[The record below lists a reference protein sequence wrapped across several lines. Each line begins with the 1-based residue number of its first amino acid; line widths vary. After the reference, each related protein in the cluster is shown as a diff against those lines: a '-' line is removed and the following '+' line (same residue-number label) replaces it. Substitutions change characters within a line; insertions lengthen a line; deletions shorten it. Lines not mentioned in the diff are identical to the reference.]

1 MSNMPP
7 PIAPDAP
14 ICQTLHCLTEK
25 FVVDFANGIDVSRDH
40 VRVQRE
46 RSSFFARMYD
56 GFTGQGARRQ
66 AIVNASLTDG
76 VEASLQWLGEL
87 SESLA
92 HSQLALTQVNNRVT
106 ALTQNVASLAHYSA
120 ETRLQLEEVAHR
132 LDTRMQGMAK
142 EIAHIGFIQ
151 QAQLNMDS
159 AFAKWASGRFVGLSP
174 TARCYAT
181 LEELRWGALGDF
193 CRSHGDAPEGRQLMQ
208 MVADQAITLL
218 EKDATVSQQ
227 ATVPTAQV
235 WLAAPPV
242 KPGSDGDDMRQ
253 ALAYMA
259 DGMTADRAPFTATC
273 ARTYVGSTVPA
284 PDDLPLRLP
293 RIANARRVA
302 EAMVG
307 EVFPQESCN
316 V

>member
-1 MSNMPP
+1 MNEKIQ
-7 PIAPDAP
+7 PIAQNSPLY
-14 ICQTLHCLTEK
+14 QNLHCLTEK
-25 FVVDFANGIDVSRDH
+25 FIVDFANGIDV
-40 VRVQRE
+40 VGEQVLVQR
-46 RSSFFARMYD
+46 RRCGFFARMYD

-66 AIVNASLTDG
+66 GAINASLADG
-76 VEASLQWLGEL
+76 MAGSLQWLGEL

-92 HSQLALTQVNNRVT
+92 HSQLALGQVNDRVT
-106 ALTQNVASLAHYSA
+106 ALTQNVVHLAHYSA
-120 ETRLQLEEVAHR
+120 EMRLQLEEVAHR

-142 EIAHIGFIQ
+142 EIARIGFIQ

-159 AFAKWASGRFVGLSP
+159 AFTKWASGRLTVLSP

-193 CRSHGDAPEGRQLMQ
+193 CRSHGHAPESRQLMQ
-208 MVADQAITLL
+208 VVVDKAIILL
-218 EKDATVSQQ
+218 EKDAAVSQQ
-227 ATVPTAQV
+227 ATAPTAQV

-242 KPGSDGDDMRQ
+242 KLDSDASDMRQ

-259 DGMTADRAPFTATC
+259 DGMTADIAPFTTTC
-273 ARTYVGSTVPA
+273 VRTYISSTEPA

-302 EAMVG
+302 EAMVK
-307 EVFPQESCN
+307 EVFAQESLN